1 MAYRARVVVPFNSKF
16 IGAADLRAIG
26 GEIAKRDPTV
36 LWSPVEYRQ
45 DHRSVEFRQRSL
57 PAMLLEFH
65 AAHPPMLPQ
74 FKGPRFT
81 CKPVH
86 KATQLKMLEQA
97 GLPVPPWTRL
107 TPRTEIDPGIFGE
120 FLIIKPTE
128 DRARLGRGVTLIRT
142 ADFPAYRDRHAATY
156 TGEERSPP
164 LVQQF
169 VNTGDNPRHYRVIT
183 FMGRIVHSAALEN
196 TAKTPFLAPMK
207 ELNLTQGVA
216 SNSGERRGWL
226 FEDGEIF
233 DLAKKVAP
241 VFDSLVIGADFVRS
255 AKTGELFVLEA
266 NMGNIWL
273 FSSDLG
279 KAARTR
285 LGVEAVQQ
293 QHDVFG
299 TVAEAVIERVNKDLF
314 ADQA

>member
-1 MAYRARVVVPFNSKF
+1 MAYRARVVVPFNNTF
-16 IGAADLRAIG
+16 ISAADLRAIG
-26 GEIAKRDPTV
+26 AEITKRDPSL
-36 LWSPVEYRQ
+36 LWSPVEFRK
-45 DHRSVEFRQRSL
+45 DRRPEEFRQRSL

-65 AAHPPMLPQ
+65 AAQPPMLPQ
-74 FKGPRFT
+74 FRGPRYT
-81 CKPVH
+81 CMPVH
-86 KATQLKMLEQA
+86 KATQLKRLEQA

-107 TPRTEIDPGIFGE
+107 TPKTEIDPEIYGE

-128 DRARLGRGVTLIRT
+128 NMASLGRGVTLIRT

-156 TGEERSPP
+156 VSKERSPP

-207 ELNLTQGVA
+207 ELNLTEGVA

-226 FEDGEIF
+226 FEDEEIF
-233 DLAKKVAP
+233 EMAKKVAP
-241 VFDSLVIGADFVRS
+241 VFDSIAIGADFVRS
-255 AKTGELFVLEA
+255 AETGELSVLEA

-273 FSSDLG
+273 FSSALG

-285 LGVEAVQQ
+285 LGIEAVQQ

-299 TVAEAVIERVNKDLF
+299 TVAEAVIDRVNRDLF
-314 ADQA
+314 ADRA